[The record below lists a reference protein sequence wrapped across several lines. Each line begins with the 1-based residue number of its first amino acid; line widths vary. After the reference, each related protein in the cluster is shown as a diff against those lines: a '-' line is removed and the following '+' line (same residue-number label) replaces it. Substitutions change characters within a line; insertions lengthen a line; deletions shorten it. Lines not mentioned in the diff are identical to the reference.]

1 MKREY
6 SLSEL
11 AAIVGGEVRGDGAVR
26 VRGVADVNE
35 ASEGDV
41 TWVTNPKYI
50 AKLKESRAS
59 AALVGPDF
67 GDTPMPAIICPQ
79 IDRSV
84 AMLFGAFA
92 PPPVLPARG
101 IHPSAVVHET
111 ARLGQDCAVGPG
123 AVIDRD
129 AVLGDRCVL
138 HANAFIG
145 AETQVGDECVFWP
158 GAVVRERCGLG
169 SRVKI
174 YPNAVIGAD
183 GFGYYFHE
191 GGHRH
196 VPHIGGVILEDD
208 VEVGACACVDRAKF
222 GNTVIGQGTKIDNLV
237 QVGHNVRTG
246 KHCLF
251 AGQSGISGSVR
262 LEDYVV
268 FGGQVGVADNI
279 TLGRGMQAAIG
290 SMITR
295 SIEAG
300 TVVSGMPAWNHR
312 QELRVQALTRR
323 LPALVEQIK
332 DLTARVQQLETS
344 ADHSS

>member
-6 SLSEL
+6 SLGEL
-11 AAIVGGEVRGDGAVR
+11 ANIVGGDVRGDAGVR
-26 VRGVADVNE
+26 LRGVADVNE
-35 ASEGDV
+35 AGEGDV
-41 TWVTNPKYI
+41 TWITNPKYTSD
-50 AKLKESRAS
+50 LKSSGAS
-59 AALVGPDF
+59 AVLVVPDF
-67 GDTPMPAIICPQ
+67 GETPMPAILCPR
-79 IDRSV
+79 IDHSV
-84 AMLFGAFA
+84 AMLLGAFA
-92 PPPVLPARG
+92 PPPHFPERG
-101 IHPSAVVHET
+101 VHSTAVVHET

-123 AVIDRD
+123 VVIERGAVI
-129 AVLGDRCVL
+129 GNNCVI

-145 AETQVGDECVFWP
+145 AETALGDECVLWP
-158 GAVVRERCGLG
+158 GAVVRERCRLG
-169 SRVKI
+169 ARVRI

-183 GFGYYFHE
+183 GFGFYFHE

-196 VPHIGGVILEDD
+196 VPHVGGVILEDD
-208 VEVGACACVDRAKF
+208 VEVGACSCVDRAKF

-262 LEDYVV
+262 LDDYVV
-268 FGGQVGVADNI
+268 FGGQVGISDNI
-279 TLGRGMQAAIG
+279 TLGRGAQVAVG
-290 SMITR
+290 SLVTR
-295 SIEAG
+295 SVEPG
-300 TVVSGMPAWNHR
+300 TVVNGRPAWEHR
-312 QELRVQALTRR
+312 QELRASALYRR